1 VLRNRA
7 ALRPVV
13 LGIVGD
19 SAAGKT
25 TLTAGIAAIL
35 GADRVAS
42 VCSDD
47 YHRYG
52 REERAARE
60 LTALHPDCNHLDIL
74 EQHLGLLR
82 QGQPIL
88 KPVYDHRDGTLA
100 APEYVEPKPYVVVEG
115 LLGYHSQAMR
125 DRHDV
130 KVYLEPPEEL
140 RARWKVRRD
149 MAKRGYARGEVLRQ
163 IAERDADSR
172 AFIRPQRAF
181 ADIVVTFY
189 PPEGHAGESGAHLN
203 ARHLL
208 RPTLPHPDLG
218 PILDRGG
225 RPGLRLETS
234 RDTDGRSVDVLEIRG
249 DIADADAERLEG
261 LLWSLI
267 PEAGHL
273 RANAVGAFDGSGGR
287 TSHPLALTQL
297 LIAYHMVKAAMGERR

>member
-1 VLRNRA
+1 VPADHA
-7 ALRPVV
+7 ARRPVV

-25 TLTAGIAAIL
+25 TLTAGVAAIL
-35 GADRVAS
+35 GADRVAC

-52 REERAARE
+52 REERAARGI
-60 LTALHPDCNHLDIL
+60 TPLHPDCNHLDIL

-115 LLGYHSQAMR
+115 LLGYHSPGLR
-125 DRHDV
+125 GRYDV

-140 RARWKVRRD
+140 RVRWKTQRD
-149 MAKRGYARGEVLRQ
+149 TAKRGYTREQVLRQ
-163 IAERDADSR
+163 IAEREADTR
-172 AFIRPQRAF
+172 AFVRPQRAF
-181 ADIVVTFY
+181 ADIVVAFH
-189 PPEGHAGESGAHLN
+189 PPEGHAGESGARLN
-203 ARHLL
+203 ARHVL
-208 RPTLPHPDLG
+208 RPTLPHPDLT
-218 PILDRGG
+218 PILGHGG
-225 RPGLRLETS
+225 GGLRLQGS
-234 RDTDGRSVDVLEIRG
+234 RDADGRPVDVLEIRG
-249 DIADADAERLEG
+249 DVGGAEAERLEE

-267 PEAGHL
+267 PQASHL
-273 RANAVGAFDGSGGR
+273 RANVGAFDGGGGR

-297 LIAYHMVKAAMGERR
+297 LIAYHMVKAAMGERAT

>member
-1 VLRNRA
+1 MPADRA
-7 ALRPVV
+7 ARRPVV

-25 TLTAGIAAIL
+25 TLTTGIAAIL
-35 GADRVAS
+35 GADRVAC

-52 REERAARE
+52 REERAARGI
-60 LTALHPDCNHLDIL
+60 TPLHPDCNHLDIL

-115 LLGYHSQAMR
+115 LLGYHSPGLR
-125 DRHDV
+125 DRYDV

-140 RARWKVRRD
+140 RVRWKIARD
-149 MAKRGYARGEVLRQ
+149 VAKRGYTREQVLRQ
-163 IAERDADSR
+163 IAEREADTR
-172 AFIRPQRAF
+172 AFVRPQRAF
-181 ADIVVTFY
+181 ADMVVTFH
-189 PPEGHAGESGAHLN
+189 PPEGQSGESGAHLD

-208 RPTLPHPDLG
+208 RPTLPHPDLT
-218 PILDRGG
+218 PILGHG
-225 RPGLRLETS
+225 SGLRVERS
-234 RDTDGRSVDVLEIRG
+234 RDADGQPVEVLEIRG
-249 DIADADAERLEG
+249 GIGDAEAERLEE

-267 PEAGHL
+267 PQAGHL
-273 RANAVGAFDGSGGR
+273 RANVGAFDGGR
-287 TSHPLALTQL
+287 MSHPLALTQL
-297 LIAYHMVKAAMGERR
+297 LVAYHMVKAATGGRAA